1 MQNRDKAVKFGGVRY
16 RSVLRPAT
24 TCVPLDKSIFLSV
37 TLTKILC
44 GFSVSETGLSEAMYW
59 FQLVYRECNWE
70 TKKSYAVQNFQ
81 FKCND
86 EASLLQKT

>member
-16 RSVLRPAT
+16 GSVLRPAA

-44 GFSVSETGLSEAMYW
+44 GFSFRDLSEAMCW
-59 FQLVYRECNWE
+59 FQLVYRECHWE

-86 EASLLQKT
+86 EASLLLKT